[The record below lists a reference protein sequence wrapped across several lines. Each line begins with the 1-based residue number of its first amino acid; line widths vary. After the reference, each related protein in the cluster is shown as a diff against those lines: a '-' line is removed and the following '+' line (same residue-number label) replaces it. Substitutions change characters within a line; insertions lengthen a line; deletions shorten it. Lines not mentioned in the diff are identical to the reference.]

1 MASLIVFLPSI
12 RVVSFHVG
20 LIDRQRPHSH
30 YVRLLK
36 APEFC
41 ERELHELKF
50 PDHQP
55 PKHWGKLQTAY
66 TPRHPKSDATQVTQN
81 RLRWSLAFSS
91 NGWMTFSCR
100 LRCIPRK
107 PLVFERAKYIGTSQP
122 FGCCSWLGE
131 NHWQFFPPPSLWNV
145 AFILETIG
153 LMGSSHSE
161 FTPLRNDSTNNS
173 PWQKCHGC
181 RFSEVATFGS
191 LIISFFPVR
200 AAGMAWSLEKPRIS
214 MDGFFHRWMVI
225 HAEFIGKNAG
235 KRSPFFKGDFF
246 PLYKVFL
253 RGWLL

>member
-81 RLRWSLAFSS
+81 RLR
-91 NGWMTFSCR
+91 
-100 LRCIPRK
+100 
-107 PLVFERAKYIGTSQP
+107 
-122 FGCCSWLGE
+122 
-131 NHWQFFPPPSLWNV
+131 
-145 AFILETIG
+145 
-153 LMGSSHSE
+153 
-161 FTPLRNDSTNNS
+161 
-173 PWQKCHGC
+173 
-181 RFSEVATFGS
+181 
-191 LIISFFPVR
+191 
-200 AAGMAWSLEKPRIS
+200 
-214 MDGFFHRWMVI
+214 
-225 HAEFIGKNAG
+225 
-235 KRSPFFKGDFF
+235 
-246 PLYKVFL
+246 
-253 RGWLL
+253 